1 MGEFLFMEIALMANT
16 DTLAL
21 LAQVV
26 DDALDARSGDEG
38 SRKKARKVAVA
49 DVTRYEGPGIQVPH
63 NMPLR
68 TAVNILT
75 RKLQEDETTVPVSA
89 SIPAFPYDGAYA
101 MSQAMTELF
110 GYVIADNKKDW
121 MGNNSNENM
130 ELVIDHKGTTVTVPW
145 GRFQVP
151 GIDGVLTTG
160 FTWEGKTVIF
170 QIEGEIKGGSVP
182 AFKMLVEKTKEI
194 VRDRSIYRGK
204 ALRVRFTDDQGRTM
218 PVPEIH
224 FVDVEQATQPIFSQ
238 HLEDTMR
245 YDVMTYVEQPELARS
260 FNNGTLKRGVLLAGP
275 YGTGKTLTASWV
287 ARRAVEQ
294 GFTFWYVDKPEN
306 FHSAYLLAMGYQPS
320 ILFVEDVDSIAGHER
335 TEEVNQLLNV
345 LDGVA
350 TKRADIIS
358 IFTTN
363 HGEKISD
370 AMRRPGRLDLI
381 LQIEAPDAEAAIRL
395 VKSYAQGLVEESDD
409 FTAAGKRLAGMIPAV
424 IKEAVARARFRAAAR
439 TGDANGLINNEDLVG
454 AATAIGIERGLFGSP
469 DESELAKV
477 GVRVAKYV
485 TREMTNT
492 LAKAENEMTQTS
504 NPETANVKA
513 AAGPSR

>member
-1 MGEFLFMEIALMANT
+1 MAGNAET
-16 DTLAL
+16 MAL

-26 DDALDARSGDEG
+26 DEALDSREEGG
-38 SRKKARKVAVA
+38 SRKRARKVAVA
-49 DVTRYEGPGIQVPH
+49 EVTRYEGPGIQVPQ

-75 RKLQEDETTVPVSA
+75 RKLQEDETMVPVSA
-89 SIPAFPYDGAYA
+89 NIPAFPYDGAYA

-110 GYVIADNKKDW
+110 GYVIADNRKD
-121 MGNNSNENM
+121 MFGNNSNENM
-130 ELVIDHKGTTVTVPW
+130 ELVIDHRGTTVTVPW

-160 FTWEGKTVIF
+160 YTWENKTVIF
-170 QIEGEIKGGSVP
+170 QIQGEIKGGSVP
-182 AFKMLVEKTKEI
+182 AFKLLVEKTKEI
-194 VRDRSIYRGK
+194 VQKRSIYRGK
-204 ALRVRFTDDQGRTM
+204 ALRVRFTDDNGRTL

-224 FVDVEQATQPIFSQ
+224 FVDVDRATQPIFSQ
-238 HLEDTMR
+238 HLEDTMK

-260 FNNGTLKRGVLLAGP
+260 FNGGTLKRGVLLAGP
-275 YGTGKTLTASWV
+275 YGTGKTLTASWI

-320 ILFVEDVDSIAGHER
+320 ILFVEDVDAIAGHER
-335 TEEVNQLLNV
+335 TDEVNQLLNV

-363 HGEKISD
+363 HGERISD

-395 VKSYAQGLVEESDD
+395 VKSYAQGLVEENDD
-409 FTAAGKRLAGMIPAV
+409 FTAAGQRLGGMIPAV

-439 TGDANGLINNEDLVG
+439 TGDPNGLINNEDLVG
-454 AATAIGIERGLFGSP
+454 AATAIGIERGLFGTP
-469 DESELAKV
+469 DDNELAKV
-477 GVRVAKYV
+477 GIRLAQAANKELNSVLGSAANKLNASAPAGTAQSKAS
-485 TREMTNT
+485 TR
-492 LAKAENEMTQTS
+492 
-504 NPETANVKA
+504 
-513 AAGPSR
+513 